1 MIPSSIPYQSKIDQI
16 REQLGYD
23 FVSLAFAQSAND
35 GFVLTWQ
42 FASGNLNNRYK
53 RIVLQSGRGIAG
65 IVFKTG
71 KPMLVSNV
79 KEELSPQDL
88 FNDYP
93 IIISERLNSLGA
105 IPLYQLD
112 RVEGVLL
119 AGFREGKTVTS
130 ENFRH
135 LYDSLK
141 GQFGDFRVK
150 ESTFR

>member
-1 MIPSSIPYQSKIDQI
+1 MSQSSNQYQMKIDQL

-23 FVSLAFAQSAND
+23 FVSLAFAQSASD
-35 GFVLTWQ
+35 GFVITWQ

-53 RIVLQSGRGIAG
+53 RILLQSGKGIAG

-93 IIISERLNSLGA
+93 IIISERLNSLAA

-119 AGFREGKTVTS
+119 AGFREGKTVTKN
-130 ENFRH
+130 NFRQ

-141 GQFGDFRVK
+141 GQFGDFRIK